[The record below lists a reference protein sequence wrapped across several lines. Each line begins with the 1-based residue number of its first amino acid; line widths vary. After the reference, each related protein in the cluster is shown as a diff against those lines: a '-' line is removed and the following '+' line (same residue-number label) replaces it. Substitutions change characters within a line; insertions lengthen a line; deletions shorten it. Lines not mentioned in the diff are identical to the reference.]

1 MRELLLQQLDIP
13 WALASGYYLPG
24 LTDEIAHWRPSANAV
39 GLVAREGSFYP
50 EWPDEEQE
58 PIPDTT
64 VGWLLWHMEWWWSG
78 AVEGTRGGRSPG
90 PGEFAWSGSAGAS
103 RARLTGLHDEWVAIL
118 TTSDLSHS
126 CTAPFP
132 TPQPLSE
139 IAAWLNVELMKN
151 VAELGQLMRL
161 RANRLPGDGD

>member
-1 MRELLLQQLDIP
+1 MRELLLQQLEIP

-24 LTDEIAHWRPSANAV
+24 LTDEIAHWRPSANTV

-58 PIPDTT
+58 PISDTT

-103 RARLTGLHDEWVAIL
+103 RARLTGLHDKWVAIL
-118 TTSDLSHS
+118 TTSDLSLS

-132 TPQPLSE
+132 TPQPLSV